1 MDAASAVAAD
11 SATSSFIIPYD
22 YLYEQVFGGVRPLYF
37 VLIFFWICL
46 LFYAM
51 YSIADR
57 HFTWSLEQLS
67 QSLRLSPDLA
77 GMTLLAFGNGAP
89 DFFTAVFGASEEPEM
104 ILGSSV
110 GAGLFTITV
119 VFGLSLLMAKRPG
132 ERRKIVVEEGLEAE
146 AVAETSSAL
155 FRCASV
161 RHSVQPLPYLR
172 ATLMYLLCVLLLGCF
187 ALIGRIPFWLPLI
200 LVAIFLIYLG
210 LVIAVFAGKR
220 LRRTPSKASAVAGS
234 IVSVTDKELVD
245 ARKRALESF
254 QRQSFARRA
263 RVALRATCWDADGD
277 SGGILQ
283 CTVKILLLLIK
294 GPVNLL
300 LNMTI
305 LPVEIPED
313 HLLQCSPF
321 SVGQY
326 VGLRF
331 LHRLRC
337 VVNPFFSLLLAL
349 LLLWRPPT
357 DIPWYIWTA
366 YGATS
371 SLLSVILWLTT
382 SWDGAPRAFALHVLA
397 AFCMAILWI
406 YAVSNEL
413 LSALS
418 STGTYLGISPTIMG
432 IIVLAWGN
440 SFGDLVADVAT
451 ARNGAFET
459 AITAV
464 FSSPVQN
471 VLLTIGVAFLI
482 AALKSPTR
490 SVLVAS
496 LSFDIYLA
504 LAVLL
509 GVLLLCILLVPLRY
523 DFCIPRNFGFTLL
536 VIYMLYF
543 PIAVLTG
550 LGIVKV
556 PLMRPS

>member
-1 MDAASAVAAD
+1 MDVASSVAAAD
-11 SATSSFIIPYD
+11 SAASSFIIPYE

-110 GAGLFTITV
+110 GAGLFTITA

-132 ERRKIVVEEGLEAE
+132 ERRKIVVGEGLEPE

-187 ALIGRIPFWLPLI
+187 ALISRIPFWLPLI

-210 LVIAVFAGKR
+210 LAIAVFAGKR
-220 LRRTPSKASAVAGS
+220 LRRTRSKASAVAGS
-234 IVSVTDKELVD
+234 VASVVDKELVE
-245 ARKRALESF
+245 ARKSALESF
-254 QRQSFARRA
+254 YRQSFARQ
-263 RVALRATCWDADGD
+263 VYSALRATCWDADGGYR
-277 SGGILQ
+277 GGMLQ
-283 CTVKILLLLIK
+283 CTIKVLLLLIK

-300 LNMTI
+300 LNLTI
-305 LPVEIPED
+305 LPVEVPED
-313 HLLQCSPF
+313 LSCSPS

-337 VVNPFFSLLLAL
+337 VASPFFSLLLAL
-349 LLLWRPPT
+349 LLLWRPTT
-357 DIPWYIWTA
+357 DIPWYIWAA

-382 SWDGAPRAFALHVLA
+382 SWEGAPRAFAMHVLA
-397 AFCMAILWI
+397 AFCMSILWI

-490 SVLVAS
+490 SVFVAS

-509 GVLLLCILLVPLRY
+509 GVLLMCLLLVPLRY
-523 DFCIPRNFGFTLL
+523 DFQIPRNFGFTLL

-556 PLMRPS
+556 PLLSS